1 MNLIIEEA
9 KKMLSGEKEA
19 TLQELEK
26 QIEHVVFSSRSEQE
40 EKEALEVSLG
50 LFRILTDR
58 VDQDDDD
65 EMESVFHV
73 IDRLLKNDKEAKALD
88 ILTEAGI
95 SLTEPRYYQREM
107 TNFRDHIIKWAFGL
121 EALEKMSALG
131 VDLNEALIKG
141 RTPAF
146 LLADRN
152 RMMSFGSHN
161 PEEDFAKAVE
171 YFSTESIE
179 ALNMDGTSAAHTAIR
194 HNHFEMVEAMI
205 KKGIDIN
212 ITEDQPKVAGTTL
225 LHTACEYGFPKIVQ
239 MLMDAGADDTLKNV
253 EDETAAH
260 IAVSEKIRF
269 KKIKDEERAEM
280 LRALKHID
288 IAGKKGKTPLLLVQG
303 TNHTIT
309 PAFALTPV
317 FIEMGADVNHV
328 DEDGNTALL
337 LQAAN
342 YCFKDTMK
350 ALIKAGAD
358 VTARNKHG
366 DTPLHLTLQSGNCE
380 IARLLIK
387 KGADYNVANEKRITP
402 VQIAVEKG
410 YDEVLAVMEL

>member
-9 KKMLSGEKEA
+9 KKMLSGEKSA
-19 TLQELEK
+19 TLQEMAK
-26 QIEHVVFSSRSEQE
+26 QIEHVVFCSYSEQE
-40 EKEALEVSLG
+40 AKEALEVSLG
-50 LFRILTDR
+50 LFQKLAEQ
-58 VDQDDDD
+58 VDQDDDE
-65 EMESVFHV
+65 EMESVFQV
-73 IDRLLKNDKEAKALD
+73 IDKLLKNDKEARALD

-107 TNFRDHIIKWAFGL
+107 TNFRDHILRWAFSID
-121 EALEKMSALG
+121 ALEKLSGLG
-131 VDLNEALIKG
+131 VDLDEALIKG
-141 RTPAF
+141 KTPAF
-146 LLADRN
+146 ILADRN
-152 RMMSFGSHN
+152 RMMFFGGDN
-161 PEEDFAKAVE
+161 PEEEFAKAVA

-194 HNHFEMVEAMI
+194 HNHYEMVEAMI
-205 KKGIDIN
+205 KKGIDVN
-212 ITEDQPKVAGTTL
+212 ITEDQPKVMGTTL
-225 LHTACEYGFPKIVQ
+225 LHTACEYGFPKIEQ
-239 MLMDAGADDTLKNV
+239 MLMDAGADDTMKNV

-269 KKIKDEERAEM
+269 KKIEDGERAQM
-280 LRALKHID
+280 LRALKNID

-309 PAFALTPV
+309 PSLALTPV
-317 FIEMGADVNHV
+317 LIEMGADVNHV

-337 LQAAN
+337 LQADN

-358 VTARNKHG
+358 INARNKYG
-366 DTPLHLTLQSGNCE
+366 NTPLHLTLTSGNCE

-387 KGADYNVANEKRITP
+387 KGADYNVANEKRVTP

>member
-9 KKMLSGEKEA
+9 KKMLSGERTA
-19 TLQELEK
+19 SLQEISS
-26 QIEHVVFSSRSEQE
+26 QIENALFTCYSEQE
-40 EKEALEVSLG
+40 EKEALEVSLE
-50 LFRILTDR
+50 LFQMLTDK
-58 VDQDDDD
+58 VDPDDD
-65 EMESVFHV
+65 EEMESIFRV
-73 IDRLLKNDKEAKALD
+73 IDRLIKKDPEAKVLD
-88 ILTEAGI
+88 LLTKAGI
-95 SLTEPRYYQREM
+95 SLTESRYYQREL
-107 TNFRDHIIKWAFGL
+107 TNFRDHIMKWAFSLG
-121 EALEKMSALG
+121 ALQKMSELG

-141 RTPAF
+141 KTPVYI
-146 LLADRN
+146 LTDRE
-152 RMMSFGSHN
+152 RMMSFGEN
-161 PEEDFAKAVE
+161 NAEEDFAKAID
-171 YFSTESIE
+171 YFSKESIE
-179 ALNMDGTSAAHTAIR
+179 ELNMDGTSAAHSAIR

-205 KKGIDIN
+205 KKGIDVN
-212 ITEDQPKVAGTTL
+212 ITEDQPKVTGTTL
-225 LHTACEYGFPKIVQ
+225 LHTACEYGFPKIVK
-239 MLMDAGADDTLKNV
+239 MLMEAGADDTLKNA

-280 LRALKHID
+280 LRALKNID

-309 PAFALTPV
+309 PSLALTPV
-317 FIEMGADVNHV
+317 LIEMGADVNHV

-337 LQAAN
+337 LQADN

-358 VTARNKHG
+358 VNARNKYG
-366 DTPLHLTLQSGNCE
+366 NTPLHLTLTSGNCE